1 MSRHVARH
9 HYSVKTCRLLCR
21 KKRSEKAAKRRQSR
35 YGWDAENFYEN
46 GPKTKTGNVLFFASS
61 RMSMRPTPHL
71 VLLTRLSGTSRR
83 PLGAI
88 SKWSRTQHKRKAGP
102 RDGDRHAIKQRA
114 PIRSTYDR
122 YIILALSVSSIRN
135 GRNAKNVECEMYL
148 KGPLERYPYCA
159 HSVTS
164 YKSDVTT
171 LQYSSSISPMER
183 ESVCYLHSSILW
195 KCSPSLFISS

>member
-1 MSRHVARH
+1 MRLINRLLSLSLSLSLPAAVSRHVARH

-114 PIRSTYDR
+114 PIRSTLHMTDTSS
-122 YIILALSVSSIRN
+122 LLFLSPPS
-135 GRNAKNVECEMYL
+135 EM
-148 KGPLERYPYCA
+148 GEMQR
-159 HSVTS
+159 
-164 YKSDVTT
+164 
-171 LQYSSSISPMER
+171 M
-183 ESVCYLHSSILW
+183 
-195 KCSPSLFISS
+195 